1 VKSGPTFSVLP
12 ATIFETPNAFRLNQS
27 VNVSYRCTDVGAG
40 VAVCGKRSYSSPG
53 TVDTGVLTYALDTSS
68 TGAKTLTIPV
78 KDAAGNTGTTV
89 TFAYN
94 VVSTGPA
101 DLAVATSGSST
112 VQSGSQMAY
121 DSLVLNLGPNPAS
134 NIVFTNVIPV
144 GTTFVSAG
152 PESLWCGMSGGC
164 ATRASSSCTASG
176 RTVTCQLGSLNPLS
190 STSITGIGVQVV
202 VRVTAPRGTRLTD
215 QTTVS
220 SPNPDPTPGNN
231 SATVQTTVQ

>member
-1 VKSGPTFSVLP
+1 VAPS
-12 ATIFETPNAFRLNQS
+12 TIFGTPNAFRLNQS

-40 VAVCGKRSYSSPG
+40 VATCGKRSYSSPG

-94 VVSTGPA
+94 IVSTGAA
-101 DLAVATSGSST
+101 DLAIATVGRAT
-112 VQSGSQMAY
+112 VPSGSQMAY
-121 DSLVLNLGPNPAS
+121 DSLVLNLGPSPAS
-134 NIVFTNVIPV
+134 NIVITNVIPA

-152 PESLWCGMSGGC
+152 LESLWCGLSGGC
-164 ATRASSSCTASG
+164 VTPPSNACTASG
-176 RTVTCQLGSLNPLS
+176 STVTCHAGSLNALS
-190 STSITGIGVQVV
+190 QTSITGIGVQVV
-202 VRVTAPRGTRLTD
+202 VRVTAARGTRLID
-215 QTTVS
+215 RTTVT

-231 SATVQTTVQ
+231 TATWQTVVQ